1 VDSEC
6 SERTLLIEQYVSA
19 VNAYGTA
26 VNQKRAVT
34 DLRIMRQVTLKA
46 SELCEKT
53 LKAFLDHEQR
63 HGCGKTANACMPEPE
78 SSRAHAA
85 CKVDQ
90 CAKPSALPVET
101 LCTIRSRLGDGAL
114 MSESRLSVAK

>member
-1 VDSEC
+1 MDSEC

-19 VNAYGTA
+19 VNAYGKA
-26 VNQKRAVT
+26 VNEKRAGA

-63 HGCGKTANACMPEPE
+63 HGCGKRANACMSDRPVIQ
-78 SSRAHAA
+78 SA
-85 CKVDQ
+85 
-90 CAKPSALPVET
+90 PSLQ
-101 LCTIRSRLGDGAL
+101 S
-114 MSESRLSVAK
+114 